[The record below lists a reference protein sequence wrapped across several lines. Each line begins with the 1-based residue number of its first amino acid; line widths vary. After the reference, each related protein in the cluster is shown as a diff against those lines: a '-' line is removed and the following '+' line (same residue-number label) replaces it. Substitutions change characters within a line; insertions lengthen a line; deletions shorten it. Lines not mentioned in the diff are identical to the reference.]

1 MKQLL
6 MFLSVLTLVSSPIF
20 AQGHGHGGG
29 HHGMWPD
36 SMQTVTLTGTAIVD
50 STYFM
55 PMYYLDTNN
64 DNNADYHLSFGP
76 YWYKPAT
83 GASRPTDGEVITI
96 QGAEWGFEQQ
106 FRTIMVY
113 EINGLKW
120 RKPIEGG
127 TNGWDG
133 DHFWGDQ
140 HDQVT
145 VTGTAL
151 IDSTYYYQHYF
162 LDEDGDG
169 IPDYVLNFGPPWYL
183 LENEALLPDSGDVI
197 TVVGGTHDMGMMNIP
212 SLMVYEL
219 NGQKWRDSVGP
230 PPWSGNW
237 MHRNDNDTS
246 YVFTP
251 SDSLDWMGHPPGLM
265 MGNMMGGG
273 FFPDSIYCQF
283 EEMYPDFLPGQHD
296 STMFAGYY
304 MNMYDPGGQTMM
316 GRSGMMGGMGPM
328 RFNRPTTF
336 QFHYDDDHLRQLG
349 LSDAQINVKYWNES
363 ISAWVSVNYYQLD
376 ADKNTITFQN
386 DEMYTYYALFGS
398 TILTGIAEDEQLSGT
413 PDKFALYQNYP
424 NPFNPETTIRF
435 ELAKQGKVKLTIYD
449 LLGRQVVTLLDREVA
464 SGSHQLKWNGKDAA
478 AQSVPTGVY
487 LMQLTV
493 GNKKQVK
500 KLSLVK

>member
-1 MKQLL
+1 
-6 MFLSVLTLVSSPIF
+6 
-20 AQGHGHGGG
+20 
-29 HHGMWPD
+29 
-36 SMQTVTLTGTAIVD
+36 
-50 STYFM
+50 
-55 PMYYLDTNN
+55 
-64 DNNADYHLSFGP
+64 
-76 YWYKPAT
+76 
-83 GASRPTDGEVITI
+83 
-96 QGAEWGFEQQ
+96 
-106 FRTIMVY
+106 
-113 EINGLKW
+113 
-120 RKPIEGG
+120 
-127 TNGWDG
+127 
-133 DHFWGDQ
+133 
-140 HDQVT
+140 
-145 VTGTAL
+145 
-151 IDSTYYYQHYF
+151 
-162 LDEDGDG
+162 
-169 IPDYVLNFGPPWYL
+169 
-183 LENEALLPDSGDVI
+183 
-197 TVVGGTHDMGMMNIP
+197 
-212 SLMVYEL
+212 
-219 NGQKWRDSVGP
+219 
-230 PPWSGNW
+230 
-237 MHRNDNDTS
+237 
-246 YVFTP
+246 
-251 SDSLDWMGHPPGLM
+251 
-265 MGNMMGGG
+265 
-273 FFPDSIYCQF
+273 
-283 EEMYPDFLPGQHD
+283 
-296 STMFAGYY
+296 
-304 MNMYDPGGQTMM
+304 
-316 GRSGMMGGMGPM
+316 MGGMGPM